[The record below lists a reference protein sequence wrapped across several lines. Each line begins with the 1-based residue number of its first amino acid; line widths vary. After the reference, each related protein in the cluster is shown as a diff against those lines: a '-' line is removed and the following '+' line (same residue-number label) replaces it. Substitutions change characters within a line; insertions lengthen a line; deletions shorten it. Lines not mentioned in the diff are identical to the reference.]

1 MKEDKEPTAMPI
13 MRETKDKSK
22 ETNKKN
28 EIDRKR
34 EGDGKKMN

>member
-22 ETNKKN
+22 ETNKKKRN
-28 EIDRKR
+28 RQEKR
-34 EGDGKKMN
+34 ERRQKN